1 MSCTLLTMRYS
12 HFLIHESLP
21 AIITFLPKKL
31 NCIMFVLKI
40 NNCHQLE
47 GWHVVFIVGLPR
59 NLRDV
64 DNIEI
69 Y

>member
-31 NCIMFVLKI
+31 NCIMFVIKI

-47 GWHVVFIVGLPR
+47 GWQSYLSLASPGICE
-59 NLRDV
+59 NV